1 MAGRRITG
9 SFTRI
14 TDSAAGQ
21 GGKTGKACIFALIN
35 DNAMDNKILHLETV
49 DAYNKLLE
57 IETLHPLVSV
67 IDMSQAKPMRHMR
80 HTFELYVI
88 FLKEVKCGDLRYGR
102 HYYDYQEGTL
112 VCVAPGQV
120 VGVEDNGEVFQPK
133 GWALVFHP
141 DLIRGT
147 SLGQH
152 IKEYTFFSYESNEAL
167 HLSERERE
175 MVVECLQKIRHE
187 LEHAID
193 RHSKR
198 LIAINIEMLLDY
210 CLRFYERQFITRS
223 NVNRDVLTRFERL
236 LDDYFAG
243 DRAQRDGLP
252 SVKYCA
258 GELCLSPNY
267 FGDLVKKETGKTAQE
282 YIQLKLIG
290 VAKERILDPERT
302 IGQVAYELGF
312 QYPQHFTRLFKK
324 VTGYTPNEYRARA
337 N

>member
-1 MAGRRITG
+1 MEKKI
-9 SFTRI
+9 I
-14 TDSAAGQ
+14 NIDS
-21 GGKTGKACIFALIN
+21 
-35 DNAMDNKILHLETV
+35 V
-49 DAYNKLLE
+49 DAYNKLLGL
-57 IETLHPLVSV
+57 ETLHPLVSV
-67 IDMSQAKPMRHMR
+67 IDMLKAKRIKHMR
-80 HTFELYVI
+80 HAFGLYVI

-120 VGVEDNGEVFQPK
+120 VGVEDNGEEFQPK

-147 SLGQH
+147 SLGQR

-167 HLSERERE
+167 HLSERERA
-175 MVVECLQKIRHE
+175 MVIECLDKIRHE

-198 LIAINIEMLLDY
+198 LIAINIELLLDY

-223 NVNRDVLTRFERL
+223 EVNRDVLTRFERL

-243 DRAQRDGLP
+243 DRAQRERLP

-267 FGDLVKKETGKTAQE
+267 FGDMVKKETGKTAQE
-282 YIQLKLIG
+282 YIQLKLIDA
-290 VAKERILDPERT
+290 AKERVLDPDKT
-302 IGQVAYELGF
+302 ISQVAYEMGF

-324 VTGYTPNEYRARA
+324 VVGCTPNEYRART